1 MINDQN
7 ILFMSIFTIWGN
19 LIQTMIEKERLSYCS
34 QNRSSCD
41 EEKWLKI
48 ILAHFQKYQPTLILY
63 IRILLAPGKGKIG
76 ETKCEIPQLLF
87 RSPSSLKVVKK
98 KFFFLMIKKRTLHQ
112 LNVETA
118 RGHLGSSNPLNQ
130 FLQL

>member
-1 MINDQN
+1 MIEIELMMFNDQN

-19 LIQTMIEKERLSYCS
+19 LIQTMIEKERLPYCS

-48 ILAHFQKYQPTLILY
+48 ILTHFQKYKPTLLLH

-76 ETKCEIPQLLF
+76 
-87 RSPSSLKVVKK
+87 
-98 KFFFLMIKKRTLHQ
+98 
-112 LNVETA
+112 
-118 RGHLGSSNPLNQ
+118 
-130 FLQL
+130 

>member
-1 MINDQN
+1 MIEIELMMINDQN

-19 LIQTMIEKERLSYCS
+19 LIQTMIEQKRLSYCS

-41 EEKWLKI
+41 EKKGLRV

-76 ETKCEIPQLLF
+76 ETKCEMPQLLF
-87 RSPSSLKVVKK
+87 RPPSSLKIAKK
-98 KFFFLMIKKRTLHQ
+98 KFF
-112 LNVETA
+112 
-118 RGHLGSSNPLNQ
+118 S
-130 FLQL
+130 